1 LKTYLRLLSYAGSI
15 RKYIVPYFGFSFFAS
30 LFGILNFTLLIPLL
44 DVLFFQT
51 AKVDFAIYRNIPDF
65 SFSPSYFSFLFNH
78 YFYQAL
84 ENFGRIG
91 ALKYACMAIII
102 SVILSNFFRYFSQRI
117 LAAVGGD
124 TIASLR
130 QAVFEKAI
138 RLDLGYFSEQKK
150 GNLMARLTT
159 DVQEVENSIGRAF
172 TAVFKEIFSLVLFFV
187 FLGSMSMK
195 LTLFSLSILPLSGGF
210 IALISRKLRRDSGWV
225 QHHLSALISHLDEI
239 FGAMRV
245 VKAFRAENMMDLKF
259 GETNKNYRNSFLK
272 MRYRQELTSPV
283 SESLG
288 VFVITGILM
297 YGGSLVIDG
306 QGSLSASTFIAFIA
320 TFSQVMRPAK
330 VIADAFSGIQRGV
343 ASADRI
349 LEIIDTES
357 HVKTLEPIVNKSS
370 FEHFIAFEH
379 ISFEYQEGRKVLD
392 QISFQIPKG
401 KTVALV
407 GPSGGGKSTLAD
419 LLPRFYDPLHGQIK
433 LDGIDIKNIP
443 LTDLRALMGI
453 VTQESVLFNDSIFNN
468 IAFGT
473 NATLEQVQE
482 AAKIANAHDFILQST
497 DGYQTFIGDRGSK
510 LSGGQRQRL
519 SIARAVLRNPPI
531 LILDEA
537 TSALDNESEK
547 LVQMALTN
555 LMKNRTVLVIAHRLS
570 TIQDAD
576 EILVVQKGQIVERG
590 THWELLK
597 NIDGVY
603 AKLNHLS

>member
-1 LKTYLRLLSYAGSI
+1 MNS
-15 RKYIVPYFGFSFFAS
+15 
-30 LFGILNFTLLIPLL
+30 
-44 DVLFFQT
+44 
-51 AKVDFAIYRNIPDF
+51 RNCPF
-65 SFSPSYFSFLFNH
+65 
-78 YFYQAL
+78 
-84 ENFGRIG
+84 
-91 ALKYACMAIII
+91 
-102 SVILSNFFRYFSQRI
+102 VILPFST
-117 LAAVGGD
+117 AA
-124 TIASLR
+124 
-130 QAVFEKAI
+130 
-138 RLDLGYFSEQKK
+138 
-150 GNLMARLTT
+150 M
-159 DVQEVENSIGRAF
+159 
-172 TAVFKEIFSLVLFFV
+172 
-187 FLGSMSMK
+187 
-195 LTLFSLSILPLSGGF
+195 FSLSILPLSGGF